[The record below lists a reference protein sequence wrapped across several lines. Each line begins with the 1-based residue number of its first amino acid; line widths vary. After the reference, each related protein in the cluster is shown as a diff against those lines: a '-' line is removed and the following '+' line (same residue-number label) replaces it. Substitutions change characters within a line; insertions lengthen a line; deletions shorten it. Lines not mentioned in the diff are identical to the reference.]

1 MSTTKKAAETAE
13 NTEVSAAETTADTAT
28 TVTIEKSQLDKL
40 LGMYDELQELKK
52 SMPTDSKAEKI
63 KQDKELV
70 KLIEKANKE
79 SEELV
84 EYIAPTGSIKSNK
97 NIEVNINGV
106 QYTVPRGVKTNI
118 PRKVAEI
125 IDNSIKQAEFAQG
138 VQDKAEGDNEI
149 VGTYGNYQLDTDRGF
164 ELLVPAPYD
173 RIYEAYCAAQ
183 IDRDYEEAERYSV
196 DMSVYNQLRQDFGV
210 WWFRTHPQKK
220 RYNFHIG

>member
-1 MSTTKKAAETAE
+1 MATTKKAAETAE

-28 TVTIEKSQLDKL
+28 TVVTIEKSQLDKL

-52 SMPTDSKAEKI
+52 SMPIDRKAEKI
-63 KQDKELV
+63 KQDKELA

-138 VQDKAEGDNEI
+138 VQDKATEIAQQAIAEG
-149 VGTYGNYQLDTDRGF
+149 
-164 ELLVPAPYD
+164 
-173 RIYEAYCAAQ
+173 RI
-183 IDRDYEEAERYSV
+183 
-196 DMSVYNQLRQDFGV
+196 
-210 WWFRTHPQKK
+210 
-220 RYNFHIG
+220 

>member
-1 MSTTKKAAETAE
+1 MATTKKAAETAE
-13 NTEVSAAETTADTAT
+13 NTEVSAAETTADT
-28 TVTIEKSQLDKL
+28 VTIEKSQLDKL
-40 LGMYDELQELKK
+40 LGMYDELQKLKK

-84 EYIAPTGSIKSNK
+84 EYIAPVGAMKSNK

-138 VQDKAEGDNEI
+138 VQDKAAEIAQQAIAEG
-149 VGTYGNYQLDTDRGF
+149 
-164 ELLVPAPYD
+164 
-173 RIYEAYCAAQ
+173 RI
-183 IDRDYEEAERYSV
+183 
-196 DMSVYNQLRQDFGV
+196 
-210 WWFRTHPQKK
+210 
-220 RYNFHIG
+220 

>member
-1 MSTTKKAAETAE
+1 MATTKKAAEAAE
-13 NTEVSAAETTADTAT
+13 NTEASAAETTAD

-63 KQDKELV
+63 KQDKELA

-84 EYIAPTGSIKSNK
+84 EYIAPTGSMKSNK

-138 VQDKAEGDNEI
+138 VQDKAAEVAQQAIAEG
-149 VGTYGNYQLDTDRGF
+149 
-164 ELLVPAPYD
+164 
-173 RIYEAYCAAQ
+173 RI
-183 IDRDYEEAERYSV
+183 
-196 DMSVYNQLRQDFGV
+196 
-210 WWFRTHPQKK
+210 
-220 RYNFHIG
+220 

>member
-1 MSTTKKAAETAE
+1 MT
-13 NTEVSAAETTADTAT
+13 
-28 TVTIEKSQLDKL
+28 LDKAIERVRNL
-40 LGMYDELQELKK
+40 KSGYDVSDEDIIRYINE
-52 SMPTDSKAEKI
+52 AEM
-63 KQDKELV
+63 
-70 KLIEKANKE
+70 
-79 SEELV
+79 
-84 EYIAPTGSIKSNK
+84 
-97 NIEVNINGV
+97 
-106 QYTVPRGVKTNI
+106 
-118 PRKVAEI
+118 EI
-125 IDNSIKQAEFAQG
+125 ISNVISNREDDNK
-138 VQDKAEGDNEI
+138 I

>member
-1 MSTTKKAAETAE
+1 MTTTKKAAETAE
-13 NTEVSAAETTADTAT
+13 NTEVSAAETTAD

-52 SMPTDSKAEKI
+52 SMPIDRKAEKI
-63 KQDKELV
+63 KQDKELA

-84 EYIAPTGSIKSNK
+84 EYIAPTGSMKSNK

-138 VQDKAEGDNEI
+138 VQDKAAEIAQQAIAEG
-149 VGTYGNYQLDTDRGF
+149 
-164 ELLVPAPYD
+164 
-173 RIYEAYCAAQ
+173 RI
-183 IDRDYEEAERYSV
+183 
-196 DMSVYNQLRQDFGV
+196 
-210 WWFRTHPQKK
+210 
-220 RYNFHIG
+220 

>member
-1 MSTTKKAAETAE
+1 MATTKKAAETAE
-13 NTEVSAAETTADTAT
+13 NTEVLAAETTAD

-40 LGMYDELQELKK
+40 LGMYDELQEIKK
-52 SMPTDSKAEKI
+52 SMPIDRKAEKI
-63 KQDKELV
+63 KQDKELA

-84 EYIAPTGSIKSNK
+84 EYIAPTGSMKSNK

-138 VQDKAEGDNEI
+138 VQDKAAEIAQQAIAEG
-149 VGTYGNYQLDTDRGF
+149 
-164 ELLVPAPYD
+164 
-173 RIYEAYCAAQ
+173 RI
-183 IDRDYEEAERYSV
+183 
-196 DMSVYNQLRQDFGV
+196 
-210 WWFRTHPQKK
+210 
-220 RYNFHIG
+220 

>member
-1 MSTTKKAAETAE
+1 MATTKKAAETAE
-13 NTEVSAAETTADTAT
+13 NTEVSAAETTAD

-52 SMPTDSKAEKI
+52 SMPTERKAEKI
-63 KQDKELV
+63 KQDKELA

-84 EYIAPTGSIKSNK
+84 EYIAPTGSMKSNK

-138 VQDKAEGDNEI
+138 VQDKAAEIAQQAIAEG
-149 VGTYGNYQLDTDRGF
+149 
-164 ELLVPAPYD
+164 
-173 RIYEAYCAAQ
+173 RI
-183 IDRDYEEAERYSV
+183 
-196 DMSVYNQLRQDFGV
+196 
-210 WWFRTHPQKK
+210 
-220 RYNFHIG
+220 

>member
-1 MSTTKKAAETAE
+1 MATTKKAAETAE
-13 NTEVSAAETTADTAT
+13 NTEVSAAETTADT
-28 TVTIEKSQLDKL
+28 VTIKKSQLDKL
-40 LGMYDELQELKK
+40 LGMYDELQEIKK

-84 EYIAPTGSIKSNK
+84 EYIAPTGSMKSNK

-106 QYTVPRGVKTNI
+106 QYIVPRGVKTNI

-138 VQDKAEGDNEI
+138 VQDKAAEIAQQAIAEG
-149 VGTYGNYQLDTDRGF
+149 
-164 ELLVPAPYD
+164 
-173 RIYEAYCAAQ
+173 RI
-183 IDRDYEEAERYSV
+183 
-196 DMSVYNQLRQDFGV
+196 
-210 WWFRTHPQKK
+210 
-220 RYNFHIG
+220 